1 MPETQIISPDN
12 PKFPVRG
19 EQVYLPLVLA
29 EDVHQVVRAMVKDAG
44 AGVVQLDPVDL
55 QTANRA
61 EASLKIARL
70 QELPSVSLQVNE
82 LAVAVGGAKAVLNGY
97 SVRHEQH
104 LENKSIPENPD
115 SFTDRI
121 RKLGASIVASGMV
134 AVGNMSPSGRSA
146 RRLLREV
153 DEPTLEVLK
162 TKSEV
167 QSRHQQKKERFF
179 GPNEWSE
186 AQKAIK
192 ERRAGNQ
199 KPILY

>member
-1 MPETQIISPDN
+1 MPEAQTISPEN

-19 EQVYLPLVLA
+19 EQVYLPLVLV

-82 LAVAVGGAKAVLNGY
+82 LAVAVGGAKAVLDGY
-97 SVRHEQH
+97 SVRHKQH

-121 RKLGASIVASGMV
+121 RKFGASVVAKGMV
-134 AVGNMSPSGRSA
+134 AAGNMSSSGRSA

-153 DEPTLEVLK
+153 DGPELEKIK
-162 TKSEV
+162 TKSEA
-167 QSRHQQKKERFF
+167 QRNRKKRKMISSGPDEWTEAFGNAKKQQ
-179 GPNEWSE
+179 
-186 AQKAIK
+186 AA
-192 ERRAGNQ
+192 NQ
-199 KPILY
+199 KPVLY